1 MRKGRKGHIQRGRV
15 ENTMEISPEGEEK
28 GMKKR
33 RGTGGK
39 WKELHC
45 QDYILGRK
53 RERRER
59 EREEEREMYATFN
72 KTEFQKGEGR
82 EGEK

>member
-1 MRKGRKGHIQRGRV
+1 MRKGHIQRGRV
-15 ENTMEISPEGEEK
+15 ENTMEISPEGEEEEK
-28 GMKKR
+28 NRRKMEGIALPRLYIGKEKR
-33 RGTGGK
+33 R
-39 WKELHC
+39 
-45 QDYILGRK
+45 
-53 RERRER
+53 REK